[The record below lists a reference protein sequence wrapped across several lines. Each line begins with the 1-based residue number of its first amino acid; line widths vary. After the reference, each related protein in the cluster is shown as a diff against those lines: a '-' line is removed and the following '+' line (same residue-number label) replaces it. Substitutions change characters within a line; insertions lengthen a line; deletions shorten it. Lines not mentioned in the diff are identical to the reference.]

1 MSDSGS
7 SPTQTYIPFG
17 NKGTHYIK
25 LTVLAM
31 DLNKDG
37 VNNVVKFRSSDDN
50 LYIEALIN
58 NGNGFSYTNE
68 NAKHFGK
75 IGNKYGW
82 AQDAHAA
89 DLNDDGLLDIL
100 PFQTNCFDDGYKDI
114 VCLPTM
120 IQQAEGSFEVTS
132 NLLLQTLK
140 VGSYM
145 PADIDGDGDL
155 DVIHN
160 NLVADHNADFPGFGG
175 RWAG

>member
-1 MSDSGS
+1 
-7 SPTQTYIPFG
+7 
-17 NKGTHYIK
+17 
-25 LTVLAM
+25 M

-37 VNNVVKFRSSDDN
+37 VNDVVKFRSEGYNN
-50 LYIEALIN
+50 LCIEALIN
-58 NGNGFSYTNE
+58 NGNGTSYTNE
-68 NAKHFGK
+68 TAKYFGK

-100 PFQTNCFDDGYKDI
+100 PFQTNCFDDGKTSI
-114 VCLPTM
+114 VCLPPM
-120 IQQAEGSFEVTS
+120 IQQAESSFEVTS

-140 VGSYM
+140 DGSYM